1 LYLTVGDK
9 IMIPKMDTEA
19 YLDQLLGV
27 GRFSSLKDGLYVLK
41 LFSGV
46 MVDIVMY
53 MTILRDGTVKTR
65 VEVVNWG
72 AIDNTVIHEETI
84 SRERACNIVQNQF
97 YVASALTR
105 VCNDLLEKAIGELSD
120 IENSNVEGD
129 IILDYQNVVSLGQFE
144 VEVLYNRGE
153 YDCTIYSMYVEPQ
166 RFYTK
171 DIDRVESFL
180 SEMKKKWDS
189 TAKKVVEEELSKI
202 GD

>member
-1 LYLTVGDK
+1 
-9 IMIPKMDTEA
+9 MDTEA

-41 LFSGV
+41 LFSGY

-65 VEVVNWG
+65 VEVVNWR
-72 AIDNTVIHEETI
+72 ASDTTVIHEETI
-84 SRERACNIVQNQF
+84 SRERACNTVQNQF

-105 VCNDLLEKAIGELSD
+105 VCNDFLEKVVGELSD
-120 IENSNVEGD
+120 IENSTVVGD
-129 IILDYQNVVSLGQFE
+129 IIFDYQKVVSFGQFM
-144 VEVLYNRGE
+144 VEVLYNSGGYE
-153 YDCTIYSMYVEPQ
+153 CTLYPIYAEKQ
-166 RFYTK
+166 EFYTQ

-189 TAKKVVEEELSKI
+189 TVKRVVEEELGKI
-202 GD
+202 GG

>member
-1 LYLTVGDK
+1 
-9 IMIPKMDTEA
+9 MIPKMDTEA

-53 MTILRDGTVKTR
+53 MTVLRDGTVKTR
-65 VEVVNWG
+65 VEVVNWR

-105 VCNDLLEKAIGELSD
+105 VCNDFLEKAIGELSD
-120 IENSNVEGD
+120 IENSTVEGD
-129 IILDYQNVVSLGQFE
+129 IIFDYQKVVSFGQFE
-144 VEVLYNRGE
+144 VEVLYNTGE
-153 YDCTIYSMYVEPQ
+153 YDCTLYSMYAEPQ
-166 RFYTK
+166 KFYTK
-171 DIDRVESFL
+171 DIDRVETLL
-180 SEMKKKWDS
+180 SDTKKKYD
-189 TAKKVVEEELSKI
+189 TTVKRVIEEELNKI
-202 GD
+202 E

>member
-1 LYLTVGDK
+1 
-9 IMIPKMDTEA
+9 MIPKMDTEA

-46 MVDIVMY
+46 MVDMVVY
-53 MTILRDGTVKTR
+53 MTVLRDGTVKTR

-84 SRERACNIVQNQF
+84 SCERTCNIVQNQF

-105 VCNDLLEKAIGELSD
+105 VCNDFLEKAIGELSD
-120 IENSNVEGD
+120 IENSTVEGD
-129 IILDYQNVVSLGQFE
+129 IILDYQKVVSLGQFE
-144 VEVLYNRGE
+144 VEVLYNRGGYE
-153 YDCTIYSMYVEPQ
+153 CTVYPMYEEPQ
-166 RFYTK
+166 KFYTK

-189 TAKKVVEEELSKI
+189 TVKRVVEEELGKI

>member
-1 LYLTVGDK
+1 
-9 IMIPKMDTEA
+9 MIPKMNTEA

-27 GRFSSLKDGLYVLK
+27 ERFSSLKDGLYVLR
-41 LFSGV
+41 LFNGV

-53 MTILRDGTVKTR
+53 MTVLRDGTVKTR

-129 IILDYQNVVSLGQFE
+129 IILDYQKVVSLGQFE
-144 VEVLYNRGE
+144 VEVLYNRGG
-153 YDCTIYSMYVEPQ
+153 YDCTIYSMYVEPL

-189 TAKKVVEEELSKI
+189 TAKRVVEEELSKI

>member
-1 LYLTVGDK
+1 
-9 IMIPKMDTEA
+9 MIPKMDTEA

-84 SRERACNIVQNQF
+84 SRERACNIVRNQF
-97 YVASALTR
+97 YVAAALTR
-105 VCNDLLEKAIGELSD
+105 VCNDFMEKAVGELSE
-120 IENSNVEGD
+120 IENSTVEGD
-129 IILDYQNVVSLGQFE
+129 IILDYQKVVSLGQFE
-144 VEVLYNRGE
+144 VEVLYNTGE
-153 YDCTIYSMYVEPQ
+153 YDCTLYSMYAEPQ
-166 RFYTK
+166 KFYTH

-180 SEMKKKWDS
+180 SKMKKKWDN
-189 TAKKVVEEELSKI
+189 TVKKVVEEELSKI

>member
-1 LYLTVGDK
+1 
-9 IMIPKMDTEA
+9 MIPKMDTEA

-41 LFSGV
+41 LFSGC

-53 MTILRDGTVKTR
+53 MTVLRDGTVKTR

-129 IILDYQNVVSLGQFE
+129 IILDYQKVVSLGQFE

-189 TAKKVVEEELSKI
+189 TAKRVVEEELSKI

>member
-1 LYLTVGDK
+1 
-9 IMIPKMDTEA
+9 MIPKMDTEA

-27 GRFSSLKDGLYVLK
+27 GRFSSLKDGLYVLR
-41 LFSGV
+41 LFNGV

-53 MTILRDGTVKTR
+53 MTVLRDGTVKTR

-129 IILDYQNVVSLGQFE
+129 IILDYQKVVSLGQFT
-144 VEVLYNRGE
+144 VEVLYDSGGYE
-153 YDCTIYSMYVEPQ
+153 CTLYSMYAEPQ
-166 RFYTK
+166 KFWTA

-180 SEMKKKWDS
+180 SEMKKKYDI
-189 TAKKVVEEELSKI
+189 TVKKVVEEELSKI

>member
-1 LYLTVGDK
+1 VGDK

>member
-1 LYLTVGDK
+1 
-9 IMIPKMDTEA
+9 MIPKMDTEA

-53 MTILRDGTVKTR
+53 MTVLRDGTVKTR

-84 SRERACNIVQNQF
+84 SRERACNIVRNQF
-97 YVASALTR
+97 YVAATLTN
-105 VCNDLLEKAIGELSD
+105 VCRDFMEKVVGELSD
-120 IENSNVEGD
+120 IENSTVEGD
-129 IILDYQNVVSLGQFE
+129 INLDYQKVVSLGQFE
-144 VEVLYNRGE
+144 VEVLYNSGGYE
-153 YDCTIYSMYVEPQ
+153 CTLYPMYAEQPK
-166 RFYTK
+166 FYTK

-180 SEMKKKWDS
+180 SKIKKQYDTTVKR
-189 TAKKVVEEELSKI
+189 VVEEELNKI
-202 GD
+202 E

>member
-1 LYLTVGDK
+1 
-9 IMIPKMDTEA
+9 MIPKMNTEA

-27 GRFSSLKDGLYVLK
+27 GRFSSLKDGLYVLR
-41 LFSGV
+41 LFNGV

-53 MTILRDGTVKTR
+53 MTVLRDGTVKTR

-72 AIDNTVIHEETI
+72 AMLDNTVIHEETI

-120 IENSNVEGD
+120 IENSIVEGD
-129 IILDYQNVVSLGQFE
+129 IILDYQKVVSLGQFE
-144 VEVLYNRGE
+144 VEVLYNRGGYE
-153 YDCTIYSMYVEPQ
+153 CTLYSMYAEPQ

-180 SEMKKKWDS
+180 SEMKKKWDN
-189 TAKKVVEEELSKI
+189 TAKRVVEEELRKI

>member
-1 LYLTVGDK
+1 
-9 IMIPKMDTEA
+9 MIPKMNTEA

-27 GRFSSLKDGLYVLK
+27 GRFSSLKDGLYVLR
-41 LFSGV
+41 LFNGV

-53 MTILRDGTVKTR
+53 MTVLRDGTVKTR

-129 IILDYQNVVSLGQFE
+129 IILDYQKVVSLGQFE
-144 VEVLYNRGE
+144 VEVLYNRGG

-189 TAKKVVEEELSKI
+189 TAKRVVEEELSKI

>member
-1 LYLTVGDK
+1 
-9 IMIPKMDTEA
+9 MIPKMDTEA

-41 LFSGV
+41 LFSGY

-53 MTILRDGTVKTR
+53 MTVLCDGTVKTR
-65 VEVVNWG
+65 VEVVNWR
-72 AIDNTVIHEETI
+72 ASDSTVIHEETV

-105 VCNDLLEKAIGELSD
+105 VCNDLLEKVVGELSD
-120 IENSNVEGD
+120 IENSTVEVD
-129 IILDYQNVVSLGQFE
+129 INLDYQKVISFGQFE
-144 VEVLYNRGE
+144 VEVLYNTGE
-153 YDCTIYSMYVEPQ
+153 YDCTLYSMYAEPQ
-166 RFYTK
+166 KFYTQ

-180 SEMKKKWDS
+180 SEMKKQWDS
-189 TAKKVVEEELSKI
+189 TVKRVVKEELGKI